1 VNPKNQ
7 TADSTDFSNDMFPCR
22 FLSGTANPSPY
33 VKICGVTNPDD
44 ALAAIESGAD
54 ALGFNLYPNSK
65 RFLRL
70 ETATDWIRELP
81 AHIARV
87 AVGVDPDFSDARR
100 WLLGG
105 LFHALQLHGRA
116 WQPFSDRLVAT
127 GKPVI
132 AAINIRAD
140 KLQTF
145 ELEWFTGFA
154 FLFDTHRE
162 GDFGGTGEPFSWDLI
177 KPSPVQH
184 RVILAGG
191 LRPDNVQVAIRTV
204 APYAVDVATGVEL
217 KPGKKDRSKMRDFVA
232 AVRNSIS

>member
-1 VNPKNQ
+1 MLLCPFV
-7 TADSTDFSNDMFPCR
+7 
-22 FLSGTANPSPY
+22 SGRVNPSPY
-33 VKICGVTNPDD
+33 VKICGVTNPED
-44 ALAAIESGAD
+44 ALAAIDSGAD

-70 ETATDWIRELP
+70 ESAEDWIRELP
-81 AHIARV
+81 THIARV
-87 AVGVDPDFSDARR
+87 AVAVDPDLSDAQH
-100 WLLGG
+100 WLRGS
-105 LFHALQLHGRA
+105 LFHALQLHGRD
-116 WQPFSDRLVAT
+116 WRPFSNRIVAA

-140 KLQTF
+140 DLQPF
-145 ELEWFTGFA
+145 ELEWATGFA
-154 FLFDTHRE
+154 FLLDTHRE
-162 GDFGGTGEPFSWDLI
+162 GDFGGTGETFRWGLI
-177 KPSPVQH
+177 KPLPAQH

-217 KPGKKDRSKMRDFVA
+217 KPGKKDRTKMRDFVA